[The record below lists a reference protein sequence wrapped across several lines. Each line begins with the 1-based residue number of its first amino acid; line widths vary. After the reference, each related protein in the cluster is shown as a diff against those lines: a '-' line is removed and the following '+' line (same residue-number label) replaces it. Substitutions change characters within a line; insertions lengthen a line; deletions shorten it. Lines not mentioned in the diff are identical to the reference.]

1 MDIYGLIGKNLS
13 HSFSAEYFNTKF
25 KANKINANY
34 KLFPI
39 DNIEKIIEIVSS
51 NKNLK
56 GLNITIPYKESVIPF
71 VNDIDK
77 LGQEIGAINTIKIQ
91 NNKLLGYNTD
101 AIGFEKLL
109 LSTKAFKSKKALV
122 LGYGG
127 ASKAVCY
134 TLNELKIEYQKV
146 SRTIHSDSILWE
158 QITREII
165 KKYEIIINT
174 TPLGMSPNTE
184 SFPLI
189 PYDSICRNHLVI
201 DLVYNPVRSIFLEL
215 AFKKGAKITNGLSM
229 LYAQADAAW
238 KIWNK

>member
-77 LGQEIGAINTIKIQ
+77 LGQEIGAINTIKI
-91 NNKLLGYNTD
+91 
-101 AIGFEKLL
+101 
-109 LSTKAFKSKKALV
+109 
-122 LGYGG
+122 
-127 ASKAVCY
+127 
-134 TLNELKIEYQKV
+134 
-146 SRTIHSDSILWE
+146 
-158 QITREII
+158 
-165 KKYEIIINT
+165 
-174 TPLGMSPNTE
+174 
-184 SFPLI
+184 
-189 PYDSICRNHLVI
+189 
-201 DLVYNPVRSIFLEL
+201 
-215 AFKKGAKITNGLSM
+215 
-229 LYAQADAAW
+229 
-238 KIWNK
+238 